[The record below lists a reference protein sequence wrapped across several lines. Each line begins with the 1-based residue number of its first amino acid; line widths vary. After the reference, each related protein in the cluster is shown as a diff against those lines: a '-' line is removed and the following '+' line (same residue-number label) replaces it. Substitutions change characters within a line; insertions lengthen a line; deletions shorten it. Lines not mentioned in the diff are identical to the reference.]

1 MMGFV
6 AKTFDE
12 LTAKEIYEI
21 LKSRA
26 MVFQMEQGI
35 HYVDPDDVDYD
46 SIHIFRMTDG
56 RVDAYLRAYRTEE
69 TADDT
74 LKIGR
79 VLTLEHGNG
88 LGTELMKY
96 AIHILP
102 KMTGCKK
109 IIMDA
114 QKRAEEFYKRLGFV
128 VTSDEYM
135 EEGVVHIDMSLE
147 L

>member
-1 MMGFV
+1 MGFV

-35 HYVDPDDVDYD
+35 HFVDPDDVDYD

-102 KMTGCKK
+102 EMTGCKK

-114 QKRAEEFYKRLGFV
+114 QKQAEAFYKRLGFV